1 MDIKTLSY
9 TVALVS
15 TALTLST
22 AVFALYRKDRG
33 LSIYAVGYLSAVISF
48 LLFSGQGE
56 LPRVLSF
63 IVPNMLL
70 MFFQL
75 SLPWGLR
82 SHSSI
87 PHPWPR
93 RFWLYLV
100 IWFALIVYFT
110 YVVDLF
116 AFRAS
121 ISSVF
126 IIVGTFEFL
135 LAFSQIQHASSKVIR
150 LAVRLVAISFMIFH
164 VLRIVLIVVFSNE
177 TARLMDDRFFNSYTF
192 SFTLFFS
199 ILWAG
204 LVLVLDA
211 ADLVARLERQN
222 QVFKEMATIDE
233 LTGLNNRHSLE
244 AKLSAEM
251 ERSSRYH
258 EPLSI
263 ILFDI
268 DHFKHVNDT
277 WGHPTG
283 DEVLKKIAR
292 ITRDHV
298 REPDDLFRWGGE
310 EFLLVTPHTTLE
322 GAMILAEKLRKS
334 IASTAVPDVGAVT
347 ASFGVAQS
355 LPGESR
361 EDWFKRADQA
371 LYRAKNTGRDKVTG
385 FANDETLPLAGVN
398 ISWKPEWE
406 SGNDLIDEEH
416 RQLVDL
422 SNNLLDVS
430 LSNKTVAQILEA
442 VDALIGHVAKHFSD
456 EEGVLAALGYPDLGT
471 HAKLHKEL
479 VAAALAIRGKVETGT
494 SDPGVLFDFLVD
506 KVVLGHM
513 IQADSLFF
521 PFTKR

>member
-1 MDIKTLSY
+1 MDIKTLAFAI
-9 TVALVS
+9 ALVG
-15 TALTLST
+15 TALALST
-22 AVFALYRKDRG
+22 MVFALYRRDRG
-33 LSIYAVGYLSAVISF
+33 FSAYAAGFLSAVVAF
-48 LLFSGQGE
+48 LLFASQVS
-56 LPRVLSF
+56 LPRTFSYILA
-63 IVPNMLL
+63 NMLL
-70 MFFQL
+70 LFFQL

-82 SHSSI
+82 SRSGI
-87 PHPWPR
+87 QPTWPL
-93 RFWLYLV
+93 RFWLYLLAWLGT
-100 IWFALIVYFT
+100 ITLFT
-110 YVVDLF
+110 IFIDSF
-116 AFRAS
+116 TIRAAA
-121 ISSVF
+121 SSVF
-126 IIVGTFEFL
+126 ILFGALEFL
-135 LAFSQIQHASSKVIR
+135 VAFNQIQQTSSRVIR
-150 LAVRLVAISFMIFH
+150 ITVKSVVITFVAFH
-164 VLRIVLIVVFSNE
+164 ALRIVFIILYSDKATN
-177 TARLMDDRFFNSYTF
+177 LLDDNFFNVYTF
-192 SFTLFFS
+192 SLTLFFA

-204 LVLVLDA
+204 LVLILDA
-211 ADLVARLERQN
+211 ADLLARLERQN
-222 QVFKEMATIDE
+222 QIFKDMATIDE

-251 ERSSRYH
+251 ERSARYH

-322 GAMILAEKLRKS
+322 GALILAEKLRKS
-334 IASTAVPDVGAVT
+334 IASTAFPDVGAVT